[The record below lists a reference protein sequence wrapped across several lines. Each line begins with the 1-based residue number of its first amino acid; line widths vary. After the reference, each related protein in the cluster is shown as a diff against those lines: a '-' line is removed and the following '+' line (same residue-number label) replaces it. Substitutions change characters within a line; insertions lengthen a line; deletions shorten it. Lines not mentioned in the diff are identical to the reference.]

1 MQRRCYSIIIFIF
14 DNMFQN
20 NMTTSA
26 RSYMTF
32 PMLIQAC
39 VVSHQSTLLDQQFH
53 FFGNM
58 FQNTTTTTPTRSYI
72 AFHRRIHACVL
83 SPKNTTK
90 THILLFLHNNAKS
103 HVTHY
108 FNFML
113 CFRKPWNPTHSYI
126 TSLLLIQV
134 YVLSPQSI
142 TKTHILLS
150 SHNRIKSHVTRYF
163 HFMLCF
169 RAP

>member
-39 VVSHQSTLLDQQFH
+39 VLSHQSTLLDQHFH

-72 AFHRRIHACVL
+72 AFHRRIHVCVL

-108 FNFML
+108 FNFIL
-113 CFRKPWNPTHSYI
+113 CFRKP
-126 TSLLLIQV
+126 
-134 YVLSPQSI
+134 
-142 TKTHILLS
+142 
-150 SHNRIKSHVTRYF
+150 
-163 HFMLCF
+163 
-169 RAP
+169 